1 MQDHER
7 DALDREGTGQRANDL
22 RPART
27 VAAQLERRRERQAQ
41 RADLREHGREEDEQ
55 REVAAV
61 LHSQDARGE
70 DAADDEDSLTEKPRQ
85 DGAGERHPRLAK
97 RAHRQYFA
105 KRSERGFSSHT

>member
-1 MQDHER
+1 MQEDER
-7 DALDREGTGQRANDL
+7 DALERERTDERANDL

-27 VAAQLERRRERQAQ
+27 VAAQLERRRERQAE

-61 LHSQDARGE
+61 LHSEDARGE
-70 DAADDEDSLTEKPRQ
+70 DAADDEDRLAEKARE
-85 DGAGERHPRLAK
+85 DRAGERHPRLPE